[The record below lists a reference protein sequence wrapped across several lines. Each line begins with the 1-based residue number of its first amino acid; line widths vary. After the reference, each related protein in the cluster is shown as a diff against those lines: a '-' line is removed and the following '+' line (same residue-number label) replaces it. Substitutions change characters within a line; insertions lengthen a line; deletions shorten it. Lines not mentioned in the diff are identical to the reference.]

1 MAKAVNLSNWRVG
14 VASDIPWPGF
24 MLFGEMRGIYPWT
37 PLMFGPE
44 GLVLATVQVG
54 GQPGGLFARAIVHV
68 CVCCVSSSS
77 TSDSKIRS
85 PCQRM
90 QPEAWYCKH
99 SAGGGDSHGP
109 HLGAYR
115 GSILS
120 GNNIV
125 LLHVLRAIWIS
136 TTASYGFCRWF
147 LATKPLRH
155 RSTSTTCSMA
165 TGSASR
171 KRGISDLL
179 LGGRPLGDI
188 IGSCNP

>member
-1 MAKAVNLSNWRVG
+1 MKTGPWRKGHHKDMCVCEH
-14 VASDIPWPGF
+14 VVVCLWVCVVRMPG
-24 MLFGEMRGIYPWT
+24 EC
-37 PLMFGPE
+37 
-44 GLVLATVQVG
+44 VC
-54 GQPGGLFARAIVHV
+54 V

-120 GNNIV
+120 SNNIV
-125 LLHVLRAIWIS
+125 LLHALRAIWIS